1 MTQMLEGRE
10 ASTTKFK
17 LVFTTTMLTGW
28 NIIVDDGD
36 DLKPSGLKN
45 RMKKALWNN

>member
-1 MTQMLEGRE
+1 MTQILEGRE

-17 LVFTTTMLTGW
+17 LVFTTTMF
-28 NIIVDDGD
+28 NEVKHNVDDGD